1 MCRSI
6 NLSPPRLSSREAA
19 HSKSPFSPHAH
30 ASVGIRSLH
39 QTPRIPLHAS
49 LHRTAWPEPSPGQ
62 AEADMCAAAEHAY
75 VDEAVGPN
83 YVMRR
88 RRQAITPAA
97 AEGLQAPGLEP
108 SPRSASMI
116 GIGSLLR
123 SRQRP
128 RLRLA
133 SAELVPQNTPRP
145 RVHPTTPRRG
155 PHQQQQNLQASLGSA
170 ISAQR
175 ELLCRYS
182 PKVLSEGA
190 SA

>member
-6 NLSPPRLSSREAA
+6 NLSTPRKSSREAA
-19 HSKSPFSPHAH
+19 HSRSPSSPRAH

-39 QTPRIPLHAS
+39 QTPRSPLHAS
-49 LHRTAWPEPSPGQ
+49 LHRAAWPEPNPGQ
-62 AEADMCAAAEHAY
+62 EEADICAAAEHGY

-88 RRQAITPAA
+88 RRQAIMPAA

-116 GIGSLLR
+116 GIGSLPR
-123 SRQRP
+123 SSQRP

-133 SAELVPQNTPRP
+133 SAELVPQ
-145 RVHPTTPRRG
+145 TTPRLGMHPTSPRG
-155 PHQQQQNLQASLGSA
+155 GPCPHQQTLQAALGSA

-175 ELLCRYS
+175 EQPCR
-182 PKVLSEGA
+182 
-190 SA
+190 